1 MELLLASDRRRDEE
15 DSFRFLLSRS
25 STFKPGT
32 LPGIFLEIENKYFKN
47 HFDKIRLNTT
57 IYAPKA
63 THEKDVFNFFKTK
76 EQRRGFT

>member
-32 LPGIFLEIENKYFKN
+32 LPGIFLEIENKYFDEIIQIK
-47 HFDKIRLNTT
+47 
-57 IYAPKA
+57 YY
-63 THEKDVFNFFKTK
+63 
-76 EQRRGFT
+76 FTLYYII